1 MKQRRQP
8 DLFSL
13 PADSDDDEYDYFQ
26 PKDTPAPRPALAT
39 VPTAPAK
46 TPAAKPQPPAP
57 AGNRTA
63 GPAEPKAKAPISKY
77 RIPFGTRSHQAAQWI
92 AEAAVEAWDR
102 EHGGSRMEIPV
113 GVVAALALWPLKGPG
128 GPLCA
133 EFFLQ
138 LDAKD
143 LAQALRECWA
153 YWWTIRPDLV
163 HRAAPLASWLDESM
177 SAHELRCIKAVA
189 RAAITQGLFDLTG
202 TDDPY
207 MLADFDLMSWM
218 ITGMRSSGSRKWLG
232 EYHTPPEICELMARQ
247 VIGDCSEVK
256 PGHSFCDP
264 AAGTGGMVRAAVQM
278 LRERGIDPAT
288 CRWHLCDIDP
298 IAAAGAAVN
307 VLLWKMGPNTTV
319 WCGDT
324 LAQADTE
331 RLALEEK
338 ARIFE
343 HREDLRWKAATVA
356 AVLQAEELLARA
368 TRKAA

>member
-1 MKQRRQP
+1 MAKRQRQP
-8 DLFSL
+8 DLFSIT
-13 PADSDDDEYDYFQ
+13 AGDDDEYDYFQ
-26 PKDTPAPRPALAT
+26 PKDSPAPRRTPAAA
-39 VPTAPAK
+39 PTAPAK
-46 TPAAKPQPPAP
+46 TSAAKPQPATPM
-57 AGNRTA
+57 GSRTA
-63 GPAEPKAKAPISKY
+63 TQAKLGVKAISKY
-77 RIPFGTRSHQAAQWI
+77 RIPYGTRSHDAARQI

-138 LDAKD
+138 LDTKD

-163 HRAAPLASWLDESM
+163 HRAAPLASWLDEGM
-177 SAHELRCIKAVA
+177 SAHDLRCIKAVA

-218 ITGMRSSGSRKWLG
+218 ITSMRSSGSRKWLG

-247 VIGDCSEVK
+247 IVGDCSEVK
-256 PGHSFCDP
+256 PGYSFCDP
-264 AAGTGGMVRAAVQM
+264 AAGTGGMLRAVVQM

-307 VLLWKMGPNTTV
+307 VLLWKLGPNSTV

-338 ARIFE
+338 AQIFE
-343 HREDLRWKAATVA
+343 YREELRWKAATVA
-356 AVLQAEELLARA
+356 AVRQAEELLAKA